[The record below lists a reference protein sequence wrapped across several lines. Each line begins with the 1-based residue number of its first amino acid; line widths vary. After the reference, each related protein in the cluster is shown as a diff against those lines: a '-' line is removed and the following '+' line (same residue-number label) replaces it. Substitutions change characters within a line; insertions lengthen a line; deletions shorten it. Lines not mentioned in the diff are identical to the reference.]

1 MFTKNSQNNFPKPLD
16 KRARVWYNI
25 YRKKERGK
33 NKMEKVIR
41 ICELTGRMTVVATNL
56 TTDEA
61 IALVRERAK
70 ADEFGD
76 YRRVVTE

>member
-1 MFTKNSQNNFPKPLD
+1 L
-16 KRARVWYNI
+16 WYNY

-56 TTDEA
+56 TKEEA
-61 IALVRERAK
+61 MALVKELSANDQF
-70 ADEFGD
+70 AS
-76 YRRVVTE
+76 YRRVV